1 MIEIEQPS
9 SKILYVNPVAY
20 TSIDAPIAAE
30 IDRMRLPTTKVEVVS
45 FNTIPATP
53 HLEYRTYEAF
63 IVADVV
69 RVARYAAE
77 NDFDAVVIGCF
88 YDPALEAAREI
99 SGKTVVVGP
108 CQASVQVAVNLAN
121 RFSVIVGQT
130 KWIEQMTERVRTYG
144 ALDRLASMRSVD
156 IPAPQLQADP
166 AYTAQR
172 IIEAGRRAI
181 EEDHAEAL
189 ILGCTSNFGLYERVQ
204 DVLGVPVIDSLCAS
218 FKMAE
223 VLGAMKRQFGWQP
236 SRAWSCA
243 PPPELELQACD
254 LFSGTPIGN
263 RVSIG
268 S

>member
-1 MIEIEQPS
+1 MLVTGQPS
-9 SKILYVNPVAY
+9 TNILYVNPVAY

-30 IDRMRLPTTKVEVVS
+30 IDKMRLPSTKVEVVS
-45 FNTIPATP
+45 FNTVPATP

-69 RVARYAAE
+69 RIARYAAE
-77 NDFDAVVIGCF
+77 HEFHAVVIGCF

-99 SGKTVVVGP
+99 SGRTVVVGP

-130 KWIEQMTERVRTYG
+130 KWIEQMTDRVRTYG

-156 IPAPQLQADP
+156 IPVPQLQSDP

-223 VLGAMKRQFGWQP
+223 ALGAMRQQFGWQP
-236 SRAWSCA
+236 SRVWSCA
-243 PPPELELQACD
+243 PPPESELQSCS
-254 LFSGTPIGN
+254 LFNGTPIGN
-263 RVSIG
+263 RVSLG
-268 S
+268 A